1 MNRYALARTLQ
12 LIGLMILPFGI
23 AGELVEA
30 VGLGKSMLIS
40 AGGCL
45 VFYIGYLLQHGS
57 KQA

>member
-1 MNRYALARTLQ
+1 MSRYSIGRLLQ

-23 AGELVEA
+23 ASELTSA

-45 VFYIGYLLQHGS
+45 VFYIGYIVQPRPS
-57 KQA
+57 

>member
-1 MNRYALARTLQ
+1 MSRYTLGRTLQ

-23 AGELVEA
+23 ASELMNA

-45 VFYIGYLLQHGS
+45 VFYIGYLMQPRS
-57 KQA
+57 S